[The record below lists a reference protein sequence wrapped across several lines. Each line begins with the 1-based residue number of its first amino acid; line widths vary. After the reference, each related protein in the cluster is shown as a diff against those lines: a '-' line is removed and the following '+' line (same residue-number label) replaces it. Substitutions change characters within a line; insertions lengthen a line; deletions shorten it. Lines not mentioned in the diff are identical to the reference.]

1 MTEIRFYHL
10 TRRSL
15 EDILPVMLERVL
27 VRDGKRA
34 VVMVGS
40 AERVEHLNAHLWTYN
55 DRGFLPHGAKSDG
68 AAELQ
73 PIWLTDSDENP
84 NGATVLFLADGAV
97 SGAVDDYDL
106 VCTLFDG
113 RDAEL
118 VAQTRDQWRTYQAG
132 DHDLTYWQQTDS
144 GGWQQKADTQ

>member
-15 EDILPVMLERVL
+15 EDVLPVMLERVL
-27 VRDGKRA
+27 DRDGKRA

-40 AERVEHLNAHLWTYN
+40 GERVEHLNAHLWTYN
-55 DRGFLPHGAKSDG
+55 DRGFLPHGSKTDG
-68 AAELQ
+68 DAALQ
-73 PIWLTDSDENP
+73 PVWLTDSDENP
-84 NGATVLFLADGAV
+84 NGASVLFLADGAV

-113 RDAEL
+113 RDSEA
-118 VAQTRDQWRTYQAG
+118 VARAREQWRGYQGG
-132 DHDLTYWQQTDS
+132 DHELTYWQQTEN
-144 GGWQQKADTQ
+144 GGWEKKAES

>member
-15 EDILPVMLERVL
+15 EDVLPVMLERTL

-55 DRGFLPHGAKSDG
+55 DRGFLPHGSQTDD

-73 PIWLTDSDENP
+73 PIWLTESDENP

-97 SGAVDDYDL
+97 SQAVGDYEL

-113 RDAEL
+113 RDSDALARARE
-118 VAQTRDQWRTYQAG
+118 QWRLYQTG
-132 DHDLTYWQQTDS
+132 DHDLTYWQQTDA
-144 GGWQQKADTQ
+144 GGWQQKAES

>member
-10 TRRSL
+10 TTRSL
-15 EDILPVMLERVL
+15 EDVLPVMLERTL

-34 VVMVGS
+34 IVMLGS

-55 DRGFLPHGAKSDG
+55 DRGFLPHGSKSDG

-73 PIWLTDSDENP
+73 PIWLTDGDDNP
-84 NGATVLFLADGAV
+84 NGAKVLFLADGGDSDAV
-97 SGAVDDYDL
+97 EDYDL

-113 RDAEL
+113 RDADAVGQARE
-118 VAQTRDQWRTYQAG
+118 RWRAYQSH
-132 DHDLTYWQQTDS
+132 DHELTYWQQTDS
-144 GGWQQKADTQ
+144 GGWEKKADT

>member
-1 MTEIRFYHL
+1 LAEIGFYHL
-10 TRRSL
+10 TKTAL
-15 EDILPVMLERVL
+15 EPALGQLLTKVLES
-27 VRDGKRA
+27 GKRA

-40 AERVEHLNAHLWTYN
+40 VERVEHLNAHLWTYN
-55 DRGFLPHGAKSDG
+55 DRGFLPHGSRTDG

-97 SGAVDDYDL
+97 SGAVGDYDL

-113 RDAEL
+113 RDPDA
-118 VAQTRDQWRTYQAG
+118 VAQARAQWRDYGAG
-132 DHDLTYWQQTDS
+132 GHDLTYWQQTDA
-144 GGWQQKADTQ
+144 GGWQQKTEG

>member
-15 EDILPVMLERVL
+15 EDVLPVMLERTL
-27 VRDGKRA
+27 VRDRKRA

-55 DRGFLPHGAKSDG
+55 DRSFLPHGSRTDG

-84 NGATVLFLADGAV
+84 NAARVLFLADGAA
-97 SGAVDDYDL
+97 SEAVDQYDL
-106 VCTLFDG
+106 VCMLFDG
-113 RDAEL
+113 RDPDA
-118 VAQTRDQWRTYQAG
+118 VTRAREQWRAYQGG
-132 DHDLTYWQQTDS
+132 DHDLTYWQQTDN
-144 GGWQQKADTQ
+144 GGWEQKAEN

>member
-10 TRRSL
+10 TNKSL
-15 EDILPVMLERVL
+15 EDVLPVMLERTL

-34 VVMVGS
+34 IVRVGS

-55 DRGFLPHGAKSDG
+55 DRGFLPHGSKNDG

-73 PIWLTDSDENP
+73 PIWLTEGEENP
-84 NGATVLFLADGAV
+84 NGAKVLFLADGSA
-97 SGAVDDYDL
+97 SDAVDDYDL

-113 RDAEL
+113 RDADA
-118 VAQTRDQWRTYQAG
+118 VAQARERWRAYQDR
-132 DHDLTYWQQTDS
+132 DHDLTYWQQTDN
-144 GGWQQKADTQ
+144 GGWQKKADT

>member
-1 MTEIRFYHL
+1 VTEIRFYHM

-15 EDILPVMLERVL
+15 EDVLPVMLERTL

-40 AERVEHLNAHLWTYN
+40 DERVEHLNAHLWTYN
-55 DRGFLPHGAKSDG
+55 DRGFLPHGSKKDG
-68 AAELQ
+68 AAEQQ

-97 SGAVDDYDL
+97 SDAVDDYDL

-113 RDAEL
+113 RDADM
-118 VAQTRDQWRTYQAG
+118 VARTRDRWRSYQAG
-132 DHDLTYWQQTDS
+132 AHELTYWQQTDS
-144 GGWQQKADTQ
+144 GGWQKKSES

>member
-1 MTEIRFYHL
+1 VTEIRFYHL

-15 EDILPVMLERVL
+15 EDVLPVMLERTL

-34 VVMVGS
+34 IVKVGS

-55 DRGFLPHGAKSDG
+55 DRGFLPHGSRTDG

-73 PIWLTDSDENP
+73 PVWLTESDENP
-84 NGATVLFLADGAV
+84 NQATVLFLADGAV
-97 SGAVDDYDL
+97 SNSVDDYEL

-113 RDAEL
+113 RDGEA
-118 VAQTRDQWRTYQAG
+118 VARAREQWRAYEAA
-132 DHDLTYWQQTDS
+132 DHDQTYWQQTDA
-144 GGWQQKADTQ
+144 GGWQRKTES

>member
-15 EDILPVMLERVL
+15 EDVLPVMLERTL
-27 VRDGKRA
+27 VRDSKRA

-55 DRGFLPHGAKSDG
+55 DRSFLPHGSRTDG

-84 NGATVLFLADGAV
+84 NAARVLFLADGAA
-97 SGAVDDYDL
+97 SEAVDQYDL
-106 VCTLFDG
+106 VCMLFDG
-113 RDAEL
+113 RDPDA
-118 VAQTRDQWRTYQAG
+118 VTRAREQWRAYQGG
-132 DHDLTYWQQTDS
+132 DHDLTYWQQTDN
-144 GGWQQKADTQ
+144 GGWEQKAEN

>member
-1 MTEIRFYHL
+1 VTEIRFYHL

-15 EDILPVMLERVL
+15 EDVLPVMLERVL
-27 VRDGKRA
+27 VRDSKRA

-40 AERVEHLNAHLWTYN
+40 DERVENLNAHLWAYD
-55 DRGFLPHGAKSDG
+55 DRGFLPHGSKKDG

-73 PIWLTDSDENP
+73 PIWLTDTDENP
-84 NGATVLFLADGAV
+84 NGATILFLADGAEA
-97 SGAVDDYDL
+97 STVDDYDL

-113 RDAEL
+113 RDADA
-118 VAQTRDQWRTYQAG
+118 VARAREQWRGYQAG

-144 GGWQQKADTQ
+144 GGWEQKAES

>member
-10 TRRSL
+10 TGRSL
-15 EDILPVMLERVL
+15 EDVLPVMLERTL

-34 VVMVGS
+34 LVMVGS

-55 DRGFLPHGAKSDG
+55 DRGFLPHGSQVDG

-84 NGATVLFLADGAV
+84 NGAAVLFLADGAV
-97 SGAVDDYDL
+97 SDAVEDYDL
-106 VCTLFDG
+106 VCNLFDG
-113 RDAEL
+113 RDSDA
-118 VAQTRDQWRTYQAG
+118 VARAREQWRAYQA
-132 DHDLTYWQQTDS
+132 HSYDLTYWQQTDS
-144 GGWQQKADTQ
+144 GGWQEKSEN

>member
-15 EDILPVMLERVL
+15 EDVLPVMLERTL
-27 VRDGKRA
+27 VRDRKRA

-55 DRGFLPHGAKSDG
+55 DRSFLPHGSRTDG

-73 PIWLTDSDENP
+73 PIWLTDSEENP
-84 NGATVLFLADGAV
+84 NAARVLFLADGAV
-97 SGAVDDYDL
+97 LEAVDQYDL

-113 RDAEL
+113 RDPDA
-118 VAQTRDQWRTYQAG
+118 VTRAREQWRAYQGG
-132 DHDLTYWQQTDS
+132 DHDLTYWQQTDN
-144 GGWQQKADTQ
+144 GGWEQKAEN